1 MKIKTI
7 KIHNYRAFYPQHD
20 ENQNPK
26 PYEIAVNGK
35 NVLIYGENGS
45 GKTSLFRAVRDFINS
60 SRSQVPFDLHAFV
73 VPINAGGLIQGGEIS
88 LEFDNGDIFK
98 FTNDVTLNDANQ
110 SSNINLADK
119 ASGWLT
125 YSEILKTYLV
135 DKKKPDLFNLLVK
148 DILKN
153 HLLPPLSSV
162 TIEEEW
168 QKLLQNINT
177 DRRKSNRNNLFKK
190 NRELDCDDFN
200 EGFKTLLKGKP
211 KAIEDTSSISEVIG
225 IETILNEWL
234 NKYFNNGLAIT
245 FNFQEVKQILNYGKS
260 TERYELQRSLTL
272 DIELHGRIIPKSDYQ
287 NFLNEARLSAI
298 AICIFLA
305 AFKTYPTETL
315 PTKIIYL
322 DDVFIGLDMSNRLP
336 LLEILEKEFITDG
349 YQVFVS
355 TYDKAWF
362 ELARNHLSGWC
373 AFEMFVGENE
383 HPVIIPNEGNLKKG
397 EAYFKAKDYPAA
409 GNYLRK
415 EVERL
420 ILERLPVP
428 HRYDSSGVMLT
439 ELERLIDQLIK
450 YYTEC
455 CCEFPVNLQKSLK
468 MFKDIVLNPSSHYD
482 LRSPL
487 YKVEIEKAVE
497 VVKQLTQ
504 LPIIKRELLLGMG
517 SSLFYKDGANNY
529 EAEYILT
536 KNIYKITVSNEV
548 DITDAE
554 HKLIRFVQNG
564 KPTLKENDKV
574 IKLSERPLRI
584 EKHLKFENSTIN
596 WKTDFKTSQNQSL
609 TDLSA

>member
-20 ENQNPK
+20 ENQIPK

-60 SRSQVPFDLHAFV
+60 SRLQVPFESHAFTT
-73 VPINAGGLIQGGEIS
+73 PNADGSIQGGEIS
-88 LEFDNGDIFK
+88 LEFDNETIFRY
-98 FTNDVTLNDANQ
+98 TNDAARNDAKLN
-110 SSNINLADK
+110 SNLNLADK

-135 DKKKPDLFNLLVK
+135 DKKKPDLFDLLVEV
-148 DILKN
+148 ILKN

-177 DRRKSNRNNLFKK
+177 DRRTSGNNKLFKN
-190 NRELDCDDFN
+190 NRVLNCDTFN
-200 EGFKTLLKGKP
+200 EGFKILLNGTP
-211 KAIEDTSSISEVIG
+211 KVINDNVSVSNVIG
-225 IETILNEWL
+225 IETILNKWL
-234 NKYFNNGLAIT
+234 DKYFNNGLKVN
-245 FNFQEVKQILNYGKS
+245 FNFQEVKEYKNDKKR
-260 TERYELQRSLTL
+260 TKRYELKKSLTL
-272 DIELHGRIIPKSDYQ
+272 DIELHGKVIPKSDYQ
-287 NFLNEARLSAI
+287 NFLNEARLSAL

-305 AFKTYPTETL
+305 AFKTYPTNDL
-315 PTKIIYL
+315 LTKIIYL

-373 AFEMFVGENE
+373 ALEMFVGENE
-383 HPVIIPNEGNLKKG
+383 HPVIIPTEGNFHRA
-397 EAYFKAKDYPAA
+397 EVYFKAKDYPAA

-420 ILERLPVP
+420 ILERLPP
-428 HRYDSSGVMLT
+428 PYRYNNNGLIIT
-439 ELERLIDQLIK
+439 ELDRLIDQLSK
-450 YYTEC
+450 YYEEC
-455 CCEFPVNLQKSLK
+455 CFKLTSNLQITLK
-468 MFKDIVLNPSSHYD
+468 MFKDIVWNPSSHYD

-487 YKVEIEKAVE
+487 YKAEIEKAIE

-504 LPIIKRELLLGMG
+504 LPVIKRELLLGMG

-548 DITDAE
+548 KITDAE

-564 KPTLKENDKV
+564 KPTLKENDMA
-574 IKLSERPLRI
+574 IKLSERPSKI
-584 EKHLKFENSTIN
+584 EHHLKFENDTIN
-596 WKTDFKTSQNQSL
+596 WETDFKTSQNQSL
-609 TDLSA
+609 KDLSI